1 MIVPHIIY
9 QTSLCDNQ
17 YYYVFRA
24 LNIDDQTEIDRG
36 ITANNGVIQKVIT
49 NKKTQ
54 NLNCSFA
61 IGGERRIR
69 TAGAC

>member
-1 MIVPHIIY
+1 MNEEIFGIENFNLI
-9 QTSLCDNQ
+9 SDEQ

-49 NKKTQ
+49 NKQRYPENNKYA
-54 NLNCSFA
+54 NRS
-61 IGGERRIR
+61 
-69 TAGAC
+69 

>member
-1 MIVPHIIY
+1 MNEEIFGIDNFNLI
-9 QTSLCDNQ
+9 SDNQ

-49 NKKTQ
+49 NKKRYPE
-54 NLNCSFA
+54 NNKYANRSE
-61 IGGERRIR
+61 I
-69 TAGAC
+69 

>member
-1 MIVPHIIY
+1 MNEEIFGIDNFNLI
-9 QTSLCDNQ
+9 SDNQ

-49 NKKTQ
+49 NKKRYPENNKYANRSKISLQ
-54 NLNCSFA
+54 
-61 IGGERRIR
+61 
-69 TAGAC
+69 